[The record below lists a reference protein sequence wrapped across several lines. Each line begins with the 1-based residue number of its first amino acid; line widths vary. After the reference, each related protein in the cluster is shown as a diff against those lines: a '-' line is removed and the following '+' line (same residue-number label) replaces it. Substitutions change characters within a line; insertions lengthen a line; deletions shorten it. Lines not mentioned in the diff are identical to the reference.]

1 MSQVLQSKRLAKL
14 EEMERLKAELEAI
27 ESDPELE
34 SPTGTLVEK
43 PKRERT
49 EKQKEAFKRATE
61 IRREKAK
68 ARKESRD
75 LAEDENRKETEQK
88 VIAKAIALKKKQIKR
103 VQMLDEFSEDEDE
116 PPPRVARQVKSKPP
130 ATPRPAKIDTRIK
143 FV

>member
-1 MSQVLQSKRLAKL
+1 MSQVLRSKRLAKL

-27 ESDPELE
+27 ESDPEPE
-34 SPTGTLVEK
+34 SPAASTVEK

-61 IRREKAK
+61 IRRENAK
-68 ARKESRD
+68 IRKESRD
-75 LAEDENRKETEQK
+75 LAEDENKKETEKK

-103 VQMLDEFSEDEDE
+103 VQMLDEFSDEDE
-116 PPPRVARQVKSKPP
+116 PPAPKARPVKSRPP
-130 ATPRPAKIDTRIK
+130 APRPTKIDSKIK